1 MPRFSELD
9 EEFVCPYRHS
19 CPYLEGLPTGWVWR
33 RFNEAA
39 GLECQYEYQIQEL
52 YQQLD
57 QERRENAALRRENQQ
72 LKAQLEA
79 LHRRQFKGRRAPKA
93 DPPAAAGQASQKKK
107 RGAPLGH
114 PPWQR
119 PKPKHIDQT
128 VPVPA
133 PKTCPHG
140 HGADLQPVKGLHE
153 HVQEDIV
160 LQPRTVATRYVHQQS
175 YCPHCERNV
184 VQPGPGELLGCY
196 IGPAAKATAIYM
208 RYELNLPD
216 RKISRF
222 FAEFFGLQ
230 FVPASA
236 YGFERQAVRRG
247 LPLYEDLRQKIR
259 ALPLA
264 HGDETSWRH
273 DGDNYFVWYG
283 GDEQVACFVFAPDR
297 SGQTAQSLF
306 GEHFSGVL
314 VSDAYAAYHAVH
326 PKDWQSCLFHIKN
339 KAQELDAELALLEGA
354 AADPAARQFCQN
366 IQGFVHTACQA
377 HRRLP
382 KGSGRARAARKK
394 AQSLSAKLRRLCR
407 QPLAHAK
414 TDAFRQRLI
423 GKEHPHFF
431 TCFRRPQVPPTNAQA
446 EQSLR
451 PVVLM
456 RHVVHCTRSP
466 KGLENHSVLRSL
478 FETARRQGKQ
488 VHQFFLD
495 LFSLDTAPA
504 QAALYRNPP
513 ASATASSKRP
523 PAKTPPKAAKKSPGK
538 KPP

>member
-9 EEFVCPYRHS
+9 EQFICPYRHR
-19 CPYLEGLPTGWVWR
+19 CPYLEGLPAKWVWE
-33 RFNEAA
+33 RFNAA
-39 GLECQYEYQIQEL
+39 SGLECQYEYQIQEL
-52 YQQLD
+52 HQQLD
-57 QERRENAALRRENQQ
+57 QECRENQALRLENQQ

-79 LHRRQFKGRRAPKA
+79 LHRRQFKGRRIPQA
-93 DPPAAAGQASQKKK
+93 DPPAAGDPPGQKKK
-107 RGAPLGH
+107 RGAPVGH

-119 PKPKHIDQT
+119 PKPQHIDQT
-128 VPVPA
+128 VSVLA
-133 PKTCPHG
+133 PQICPHC
-140 HGADLQPVKGLHE
+140 HATDLQAVKEPHE

-175 YCPHCERNV
+175 YCPHCDCNV
-184 VQPGPGELLGCY
+184 VQPGPGELPGCY
-196 IGPAAKATAIYM
+196 IGPAAKATALYM
-208 RYELNLPD
+208 RYELNVPD

-222 FAEFFGLQ
+222 FTEFFGLK

-259 ALPLA
+259 ALPVA

-273 DGDNYFVWYG
+273 DGANRFVWYG
-283 GDEQVACFVFAPDR
+283 GDEQLAFFVFGSDR
-297 SGQTAQSLF
+297 SGQSAQSLF

-314 VSDAYAAYHAVH
+314 VSDAYASYNLVH

-339 KAQELDAELALLEGA
+339 KAKELDAELALLEGS
-354 AADPAARQFCQN
+354 AADPAARTFCQN

-377 HRRLP
+377 HRHLP
-382 KGSGRARAARKK
+382 KHRGRAAAAKK
-394 AQSLSAKLRRLCR
+394 KGKRLSAQLRRLCR
-407 QPLAHAK
+407 QPLAHLK
-414 TDAFRQRLI
+414 TDTFRQRLI
-423 GKEHPHFF
+423 GPEHKHFF
-431 TCFRRPQVPPTNAQA
+431 TCFRHPAVPPTNTHA
-446 EQSLR
+446 EQSMR

-456 RHVVHCTRSP
+456 RHVVHCTRSV

-478 FETARRQGKQ
+478 FETARRQGKK

-495 LFSLDTAPA
+495 LFTLDTVHA
-504 QAALYRNPP
+504 QAALYRRPLPP
-513 ASATASSKRP
+513 ATPAT
-523 PAKTPPKAAKKSPGK
+523 KKGSRK